1 MFNRKKPSEGP
12 PSALLERAKA
22 IGAKSAPEAYN
33 DVGGR
38 GKRAMRS
45 KVFRQGVATLSGGE
59 RLEVAIKNLS
69 PNGCRI
75 EFFRQTTLTP
85 TLILEEPSIPLH
97 FEAEVIWQGDGAA
110 GLRILGATAEE

>member
-1 MFNRKKPSEGP
+1 MFRKKTEEGP
-12 PSALLERAKA
+12 PPELLARARA
-22 IGAKSAPEAYN
+22 IGAKPAASAYN

-38 GKRAMRS
+38 GQRALRS

-69 PNGCRI
+69 STGCRI

-85 TLILEEPSIPLH
+85 RLTIEEPSIPLH

-110 GLRILGATAEE
+110 GLRVISAE